1 MFKIPD
7 DMDVPAMRR
16 DTSDLANV
24 RWLSRNLPIRN
35 REHPQF
41 EETMAV
47 LQGILFKSTI

>member
-16 DTSDLANV
+16 IISRLENV
-24 RWLSRNLPIRN
+24 RWLVRNLPIKN